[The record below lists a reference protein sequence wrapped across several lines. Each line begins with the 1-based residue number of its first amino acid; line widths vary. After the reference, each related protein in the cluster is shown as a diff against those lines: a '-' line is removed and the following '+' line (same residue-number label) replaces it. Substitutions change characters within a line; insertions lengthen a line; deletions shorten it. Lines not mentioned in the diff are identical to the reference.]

1 MRQIIDTPKA
11 SLIAGCI
18 LALALLVIRLIA
30 ADAVEVFAFLV
41 RLLHILAAMV
51 WVGLIVFVNFVQ
63 LVALQGADDAARGFF
78 AKSVIP
84 QVAAWY
90 RHASTL
96 AVADRRY
103 PAGDV
108 RLSVPEPHLRDGG
121 RHAAGAHRAAVG
133 RRARR
138 ALAMWM
144 FVHMYIWPNVQVAIG
159 LRIGDAEA
167 KARARE
173 KVLLFARLNLV
184 LAIPVTLAMVAA
196 AHLY

>member
-18 LALALLVIRLIA
+18 LAVVLLVARLIA

-41 RLLHILAAMV
+41 RLLHVLAAMV

-63 LVALQGADDAARGFF
+63 LIALQGADEPVRGFF

-96 AVADRRY
+96 AVATGAILLVT
-103 PAGDV
+103 AGYLFPSLTYATEV
-108 RLSVPEPHLRDGG
+108 ATPPV
-121 RHAAGAHRAAVG
+121 RAALLWAGVLG
-133 RRARR
+133 G
-138 ALAMWM
+138 LAMWM
-144 FVHMYIWPNVQVAIG
+144 FVHMYIWPAVQVAIG

-167 KARARE
+167 KARARD

-184 LAIPVTLAMVAA
+184 LAVPVTLAMVAA

>member
-1 MRQIIDTPKA
+1 VRQIIDTPKA

-18 LALALLVIRLIA
+18 LAVLLLVIRLIA
-30 ADAVEVFAFLV
+30 SEAIEVFAFLV

-63 LVALQGADDAARGFF
+63 LVALQGADDQVRGFF

-96 AVADRRY
+96 AVATGAILLVTSGY
-103 PAGDV
+103 VLPSLTYATEVGTPPARAILLWAGV
-108 RLSVPEPHLRDGG
+108 LGG
-121 RHAAGAHRAAVG
+121 
-133 RRARR
+133 
-138 ALAMWM
+138 LAMWM
-144 FVHMYIWPNVQVAIG
+144 FVHMYIWPSVQVMIG
-159 LRIGDAEA
+159 LRIGDADA

-173 KVLLFARLNLV
+173 KVLLFARLNLI
-184 LAIPVTLAMVAA
+184 LAVPVTLAMVAA

>member
-1 MRQIIDTPKA
+1 MRQIIDTPNA

-18 LALALLVIRLIA
+18 LALALLAIRLIA

-41 RLLHILAAMV
+41 RLVHILAAMV

-63 LVALQGADDAARGFF
+63 LVALQGADDAVRGFF
-78 AKSVIP
+78 GKSVIP
-84 QVAAWY
+84 QVATWY

-96 AVADRRY
+96 AVVTGAILLVTSGY
-103 PAGDV
+103 LFPNLTYATEVATPPARTALLG
-108 RLSVPEPHLRDGG
+108 
-121 RHAAGAHRAAVG
+121 AGVLG
-133 RRARR
+133 

-184 LAIPVTLAMVAA
+184 LAIPVTLAMLAA

>member
-18 LALALLVIRLIA
+18 LALALLGIRLIA

-63 LVALQGADDAARGFF
+63 LVALQGADDSVRGFF
-78 AKSVIP
+78 AKSVDP
-84 QVAAWY
+84 AGRDLVSP
-90 RHASTL
+90 RL
-96 AVADRRY
+96 DVGGGDRRH
-103 PAGDV
+103 PAGHV
-108 RLSVPEPHLRDGG
+108 GLSVPEPHLRDGG
-121 RHAAGAHRAAVG
+121 RTPPSRAALLWAGVLG
-133 RRARR
+133 

-144 FVHMYIWPNVQVAIG
+144 FVHMYIWPNVQVGIG

-184 LAIPVTLAMVAA
+184 LAVPVTLAMVAA

>member
-1 MRQIIDTPKA
+1 VRQIIDTPKA

-18 LALALLVIRLIA
+18 LAVLLLVIRLIA
-30 ADAVEVFAFLV
+30 SDAIEVFAFLV

-63 LVALQGADDAARGFF
+63 LVALQGADDQVRGFF

-96 AVADRRY
+96 AVATGAILLVTSGY
-103 PAGDV
+103 VLQSVAYATEVGTPPA
-108 RLSVPEPHLRDGG
+108 
-121 RHAAGAHRAAVG
+121 RAALLWAGVLG
-133 RRARR
+133 G
-138 ALAMWM
+138 LAMWM
-144 FVHMYIWPNVQVAIG
+144 FVHMYIWPNVQLMIG
-159 LRIGDAEA
+159 LRIGDADA

-173 KVLLFARLNLV
+173 KVLLFARLNLI
-184 LAIPVTLAMVAA
+184 LAVPVTLAMVAA